1 MAPPLDPGTDASAKL
16 TRSFLALTALGLCLY
31 AVGWA
36 GTSYG
41 LLQWSALGWIAGLS
55 LSGSN

>member
-36 GTSYG
+36 GTS
-41 LLQWSALGWIAGLS
+41 
-55 LSGSN
+55 